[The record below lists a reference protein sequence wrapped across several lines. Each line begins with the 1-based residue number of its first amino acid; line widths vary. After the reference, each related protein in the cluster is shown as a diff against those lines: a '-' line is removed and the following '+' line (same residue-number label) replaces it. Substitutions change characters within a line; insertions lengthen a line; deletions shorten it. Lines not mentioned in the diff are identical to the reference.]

1 MTLTVLA
8 HCPDTDRFGIAIAT
22 YSLAVGG
29 KCPFIARGLA
39 VLSTQAYAEPALG
52 PRALDQLAKGNTP
65 ASVMDHLSAEDP
77 NFSYRQVAILDAQ
90 RRLAVH
96 TGTNCRSWAG
106 HETGDGWAA
115 FGNVLSGG
123 AVVTAM
129 ARVLQ
134 EGGGRDLAD
143 RLLEALEAG
152 RDAGGQATADG
163 TPLAERSAAL
173 IVRGAESDLARD
185 LDLRVDAHHDAVTEL
200 RRVYQTYAPYMEYYA
215 LRARDPQNTPAPD
228 VWERR
233 KKSLSG

>member
-1 MTLTVLA
+1 MTFTVLA

-52 PRALDQLAKGNTP
+52 PCALDQSAKGNTP
-65 ASVMDHLSAEDP
+65 ASVGDRLSAEDP
-77 NFSYRQVAILDAQ
+77 NFSYRQVAILTRNDGW
-90 RRLAVH
+90 RF

-106 HETGDGWAA
+106 HKTGDGWAA

-134 EGGGRDLAD
+134 ERDGRDLAD

-228 VWERR
+228 VWERS